1 MAIIYSYPTATP
13 NSADNL
19 LGTQY
24 DATTEENKTVQ
35 FSIANVNSLGTS
47 NYLES
52 TITITNAEWL
62 ALNATPKTL
71 IAAPGAGKVIK
82 LLAVT
87 AFFDYAASNFTYTT
101 DINLQINSV
110 TFSIIPNSISPIAAD
125 TVYNA
130 TAGKVGIIAANT
142 ALVTSGGGTTAGG
155 GELKIK
161 IRYQILDTAAF

>member
-82 LLAVT
+82 VLAVT
-87 AFFDYAASNFTYTT
+87 AFFDYASSNFTYTT

-110 TFSIIPNSISPIAAD
+110 TFSTIPNSISPIAAD

-130 TAGKVGIIAANT
+130 TSGKVGIIAANT